1 MTLQE
6 TIQKYYVQGNY
17 NCSETLIHAAN
28 EYYDLKLDEDSMK
41 VLSGFGGGMFV
52 GSTCGALIGSVAAVS
67 KKVIQSKAHEE
78 IDTFRPQIQ
87 KCVRNFKEKLGGMD
101 CKDIKPIHHD
111 KESHCLKTCLLAGEA
126 LEQTMKDAGI
136 EQA

>member
-52 GSTCGALIGSVAAVS
+52 CLSALPVGHSSAVWQPYL
-67 KKVIQSKAHEE
+67 KK
-78 IDTFRPQIQ
+78 
-87 KCVRNFKEKLGGMD
+87 
-101 CKDIKPIHHD
+101 
-111 KESHCLKTCLLAGEA
+111 
-126 LEQTMKDAGI
+126 
-136 EQA
+136 

>member
-78 IDTFRPQIQ
+78 INTFRPQIQ

-111 KESHCLKTCLLAGEA
+111 KESRCLKTCLLAGEA